1 MLDCARRSR
10 ISRSWMRKASRE
22 ACWLSRGNV
31 SYCSRSC
38 MAEYNRENKYG
49 NHYIPTCIHMYMY
62 MYTVV
67 LDTVL

>member
-10 ISRSWMRKASRE
+10 ISRSRMRKASRE

-38 MAEYNRENKYG
+38 MAESLHSNV
-49 NHYIPTCIHMYMY
+49 TIHMYMY
-62 MYTVV
+62 IYAVV